1 GVDAVRER
9 TATVSPRSA
18 SLRESVVVDR
28 RRASLS
34 ALSGLG
40 RRPRPGLTLA
50 PPVPQ
55 SGDGAPPP
63 RRARVVDNAVYS
75 EGRRI
80 ATPESAAESH
90 DWLVEDPERLVW
102 LGLYRPEPGVL
113 GELAELFD
121 LPDLAVEDAIKAHQR
136 PKFERYGATLFV
148 VLKAAR
154 YLDATEEVE
163 FGELH
168 LFLGANFAI
177 TVRHSESPDLSR
189 VRRRL
194 ESEPDLLA
202 KGSEAVLYAILDA
215 VVDGYSP
222 VLAGLA
228 NDIDEIE
235 TEVFRGDPGVS
246 RRIYELSQE
255 VLEFQRAAQPL
266 TGILA
271 AITAGFDKYGVDE
284 DLRSYLRDVADHVT
298 SVNERVEGF
307 RVQLRDILTVNA
319 TLVAQ
324 RQNEEIR
331 ELTEASIAQGEE
343 VKKISAWA
351 AILFAPTLVGTVYG
365 MNFEVMPELGWTF
378 GYPFAVL
385 LMAGVSLT
393 LYVVFKRRDWI

>member
-1 GVDAVRER
+1 M
-9 TATVSPRSA
+9 T
-18 SLRESVVVDR
+18 DR
-28 RRASLS
+28 RRVPLT
-34 ALSGLG
+34 ALSTLA
-40 RRPRPGLTLA
+40 RRPARVEVR
-50 PPVPQ
+50 PPVP
-55 SGDGAPPP
+55 GASVPSAVP
-63 RRARVVDNAVYS
+63 ARSRMVDNAVYS
-75 EGRRI
+75 AGRRV
-80 ATPESAAESH
+80 ATPATAAETRQELT
-90 DWLVEDPERLVW
+90 DGEDRLAW
-102 LGLYRPEPGVL
+102 IGLYRPEAPEL
-113 GELAELFD
+113 GELAELYD
-121 LPDLAVEDAIKAHQR
+121 LPELAVEDAIKAHQR
-136 PKFERYGATLFV
+136 PKFERYGGTLFV

-154 YLDATEEVE
+154 YRDEVEEVE

-168 LFLGANFAI
+168 LFLGADFVI
-177 TVRHSESPDLSR
+177 TIRHSESPDLSR

-194 ESEPDLLA
+194 ESDPALLA
-202 KGSEAVLYAILDA
+202 KGSEAVLYAALDA
-215 VVDGYSP
+215 VVDGYRP
-222 VLAGLA
+222 VVAGLA

-284 DLRSYLRDVADHVT
+284 DLRSYLRDVADHVVQ
-298 SVNERVEGF
+298 VNERAEGF
-307 RVQLRDILTVNA
+307 RLQLRDILTVNA

-365 MNFEVMPELGWTF
+365 MNFEDMPELGWQL
-378 GYPFAVL
+378 GYPLALL

-393 LYVVFKRRDWI
+393 LYLVFKRRDWI

>member
-1 GVDAVRER
+1 M
-9 TATVSPRSA
+9 T
-18 SLRESVVVDR
+18 DR
-28 RRASLS
+28 RLAPLT
-34 ALSGLG
+34 ALSTLS
-40 RRPRPGLTLA
+40 RRPRRDPRT
-50 PPVPQ
+50 PPTSPF
-55 SGDGAPPP
+55 PPP
-63 RRARVVDNAVYS
+63 PSAGPSRMVDNAVYAG
-75 EGRRI
+75 GRRV
-80 ATPESAAESH
+80 ATPTTAAESRQVL
-90 DWLVEDPERLVW
+90 DEGEERLVW
-102 LGLYRPEPGVL
+102 LGLYRPEAHEL
-113 GELAELFD
+113 GALAELYD
-121 LPDLAVEDAIKAHQR
+121 LPELAVEDAIKAHQR
-136 PKFERYGATLFV
+136 PKFERYGSTLFV

-154 YLDATEEVE
+154 YLDAAEEVQ

-168 LFLGANFAI
+168 LFLGADFVI

-194 ESEPDLLA
+194 ESEPDLLE

-215 VVDGYSP
+215 VVDGYAP
-222 VLAGLA
+222 VVAGLA

-235 TEVFRGDPGVS
+235 TEVFGGDPGAS

-255 VLEFQRAAQPL
+255 VLDFQRAAQPL

-284 DLRSYLRDVADHVT
+284 ELRGYLRDVADHVAQVT
-298 SVNERVEGF
+298 ERVEGF
-307 RVQLRDILTVNA
+307 RLQLRDILTVNA

-365 MNFEVMPELGWTF
+365 MNFDAMPELHWAW
-378 GYPFAVL
+378 GYPLAL
-385 LMAGVSLT
+385 LMMIGVSVA
-393 LYVVFKRRDWI
+393 LYVVFKRRGWI

>member
-1 GVDAVRER
+1 MA
-9 TATVSPRSA
+9 
-18 SLRESVVVDR
+18 DR
-28 RRASLS
+28 RSLPLS
-34 ALSGLG
+34 ALSTLA
-40 RRPRPGLTLA
+40 RRPRVDPAPRSVPATA
-50 PPVPQ
+50 PPSSPAHR
-55 SGDGAPPP
+55 S
-63 RRARVVDNAVYS
+63 RLVDNAVYS
-75 EGRRI
+75 AGRRV
-80 ATPESAAESH
+80 ATPESVAESRSE
-90 DWLVEDPERLVW
+90 LAEGEERLAW
-102 LGLYRPEPGVL
+102 LGLYRPEPREL

-121 LPDLAVEDAIKAHQR
+121 LPELAVEDAIQAHQR
-136 PKFERYGATLFV
+136 PKFERYGDTLFV

-154 YLDATEEVE
+154 YLDEVEEVE

-168 LFLGANFAI
+168 LFLGREFAI

-194 ESEPDLLA
+194 ESTPELLA
-202 KGSEAVLYAILDA
+202 RGSEAVLYAILDA
-215 VVDGYSP
+215 VVDGYAP
-222 VLAGLA
+222 VLSGLE

-255 VLEFQRAAQPL
+255 VLDFQRAAQPL

-284 DLRSYLRDVADHVT
+284 ELRSYLRDVADHVV

-307 RVQLRDILTVNA
+307 RLQLRDILTVNA

-324 RQNEEIR
+324 RQNDEIR
-331 ELTEASIAQGEE
+331 ELTETSIAQGEE

-365 MNFEVMPELGWTF
+365 MNFANMPELHWHF
-378 GYPFAVL
+378 GYAYALVL
-385 LMAGVSLT
+385 MVLVSVV
-393 LYVVFKRRDWI
+393 LYVVFKRRNWI